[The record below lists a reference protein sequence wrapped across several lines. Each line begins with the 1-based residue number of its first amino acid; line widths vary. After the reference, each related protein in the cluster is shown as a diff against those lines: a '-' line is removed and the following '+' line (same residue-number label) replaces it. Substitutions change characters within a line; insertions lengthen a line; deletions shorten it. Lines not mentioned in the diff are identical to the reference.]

1 MRYATSRRPDALPTR
16 PLVLA
21 TCCVATYNALESAA
35 QRAKIT
41 LTGRPSFG
49 LVGERLVCGCLRVLG
64 CPRVAPLTNGLSRKL
79 ALPRPPPSRCEAWN
93 ADAQSL
99 A

>member
-1 MRYATSRRPDALPTR
+1 MRYATSRRPDALRTR

-41 LTGRPSFG
+41 LTAGPTLASSARASFAQPPRVG
-49 LVGERLVCGCLRVLG
+49 L
-64 CPRVAPLTNGLSRKL
+64 PRVAPPSDRTAGRRERAESQ
-79 ALPRPPPSRCEAWN
+79 PRPQAYRSRLQPAL
-93 ADAQSL
+93 S
-99 A
+99 